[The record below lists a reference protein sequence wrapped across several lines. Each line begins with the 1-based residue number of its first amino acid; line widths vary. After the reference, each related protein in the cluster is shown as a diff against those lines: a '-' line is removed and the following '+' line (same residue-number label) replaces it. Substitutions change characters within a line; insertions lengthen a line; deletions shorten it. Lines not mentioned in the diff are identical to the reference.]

1 MLGGLSSLGRKN
13 LAKIKKQPLK
23 LLKICAAFLWRS
35 VYSGPFF
42 SVHGEADPDLPIGVS
57 LHKLRKVYKKGKPAV
72 DDFTVNFF
80 QNQVTAFLG
89 HNGAGKTST
98 M

>member
-1 MLGGLSSLGRKN
+1 M
-13 LAKIKKQPLK
+13 
-23 LLKICAAFLWRS
+23 
-35 VYSGPFF
+35 
-42 SVHGEADPDLPIGVS
+42 PIGIS

-72 DDFTVNFF
+72 DDLTVNFF